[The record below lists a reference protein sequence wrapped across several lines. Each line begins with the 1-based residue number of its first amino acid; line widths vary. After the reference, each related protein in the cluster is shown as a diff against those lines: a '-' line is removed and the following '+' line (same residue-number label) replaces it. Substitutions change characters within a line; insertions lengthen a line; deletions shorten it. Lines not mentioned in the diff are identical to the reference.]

1 MDWSGALFGDE
12 PEEPTPLA
20 KTPIPAPPIT
30 EVTPEP
36 IVAAEAAEVD
46 EPHAPIV
53 DVARSL
59 VETFTADVMPQP
71 EGEDAIEVDD
81 DAFELAE
88 AGEEEAIEVA
98 VVDDEDVEPM
108 DALEAPAPSHEYTS
122 APDFTDEEL
131 ALLELTPSRDLPA
144 AECTPWGDDD
154 AEEVASSHDHTPTE
168 AFADARDI
176 ASAPDFAP
184 VAIASSQDIAPV
196 ASQDVAPV
204 AEHVS
209 SQDLV
214 LDAAPLSTESI
225 EITPASDSPV
235 ASIEI
240 TPAPEAAEPAAL
252 ASIDL
257 APREPG
263 VPAFVS
269 WADDS
274 SPEVEV
280 GAAPLVTPTPTDA
293 LDPISAFDAT
303 FSEEAASIPPPLP
316 HLREAKPIPTIEDL
330 ELPPPLPP
338 YERASTPEDPSL
350 RYRVRVAP
358 ERGPR
363 SKGVIGIDLGTTY
376 SCAAIVEDG
385 RARMLASR
393 QGGPTIASVVRY
405 AEDGR
410 TVVGTTAAR
419 SAARHPERTIL
430 GSKRLMGRAFTSPVV
445 QDVQHHFAYDVVPG
459 REGEAAIRVQD
470 EVIALEDVAASIL
483 EEIRE
488 AAALQL
494 EESVNRAVITC
505 PAHFTEP
512 QREAVRRAGEL
523 AGFYVERVLN
533 EPTAAALNYA
543 ADHHVER
550 RRIVVYDLGG
560 GTFDVSVLEVDGDV
574 FEVLATGGDSF
585 LGGLDFDACIVEML
599 SEALLEQEHL
609 DAREDPAAVAKLFEF
624 AERAKRDLSERT
636 STIVQIDH
644 LVVQPYAARSIS
656 VGLRRVTVERAFAP
670 LVAQTLEIVEDTVSR
685 AGLTLNEIDDIVL
698 VGGQSRAPIVRQH
711 VEALFGRPPLARVDP
726 EEAVALGAARFAAS
740 LDTIDDI
747 ILIDALPLS
756 IGVGL
761 PGGRFKPLLSR
772 DARLP
777 ASRTYHVRTT
787 RDDQADYEIALFQG
801 ESDRVEDNEPLG
813 ILTLSDLP
821 KGPRGTVKIEV
832 TLAVDAE
839 SVLEVRACEPSS
851 GQLVSARM
859 VTKGTA
865 EELRVRLGLPAQ
877 PTHEEI
883 ERRRAKKLN
892 RPKKVWRWITG
903 LFRRER

>member
-12 PEEPTPLA
+12 PD
-20 KTPIPAPPIT
+20 
-30 EVTPEP
+30 EP
-36 IVAAEAAEVD
+36 IVASKTPTPVPTKVDATPELVAMEAAS
-46 EPHAPIV
+46 EPEEIYAPIV
-53 DVARSL
+53 EMARSL
-59 VETFTADVMPQP
+59 VETFTADVAPVI
-71 EGEDAIEVDD
+71 EIEEDIDIEALDEIEDATDAAIEVADSFD
-81 DAFELAE
+81 VDTEEATLVAPNTPTNEALGDISADLIDPPSAE
-88 AGEEEAIEVA
+88 SATEPEEAIEAA
-98 VVDDEDVEPM
+98 VIP
-108 DALEAPAPSHEYTS
+108 
-122 APDFTDEEL
+122 
-131 ALLELTPSRDLPA
+131 
-144 AECTPWGDDD
+144 
-154 AEEVASSHDHTPTE
+154 
-168 AFADARDI
+168 AFA
-176 ASAPDFAP
+176 APEGDSP
-184 VAIASSQDIAPV
+184 I
-196 ASQDVAPV
+196 
-204 AEHVS
+204 
-209 SQDLV
+209 
-214 LDAAPLSTESI
+214 ESI
-225 EITPASDSPV
+225 EV
-235 ASIEI
+235 APMA
-240 TPAPEAAEPAAL
+240 TAEHKSRAL

-257 APREPG
+257 
-263 VPAFVS
+263 VPAESAVPEFVS

-274 SPEVEV
+274 EPEVTMNDSLPAESM
-280 GAAPLVTPTPTDA
+280 
-293 LDPISAFDAT
+293 DPIAAFDAT
-303 FSEEAASIPPPLP
+303 FSDEAIAVPPPLP
-316 HLREAKPIPTIEDL
+316 HLRDTNVPNIEDL

-338 YERASTPEDPSL
+338 YERTAPLEDSGL
-350 RYRVRVAP
+350 RYRERVAP

-363 SKGVIGIDLGTTY
+363 SKGIIGIDLGTTY

-385 RARMLASR
+385 RARMLGSR

-419 SAARHPERTIL
+419 SASRHPERTIL

-459 REGEAAIRVQD
+459 REGEAAIRIDD
-470 EVIALEDVAASIL
+470 EIISLEDVAASIL

-488 AAALQL
+488 ACALQL
-494 EESVNRAVITC
+494 EESINRAVITC

-543 ADHHVER
+543 ADHHLER

-609 DAREDPAAVAKLFEF
+609 DAREDPAAIAKLFEF

-644 LVVQPYAARSIS
+644 LVVQPYAARSLS
-656 VGLRRVTVERAFAP
+656 VGLRRTTVERAFEP
-670 LVAQTLEIVEDTVSR
+670 LVAQTLHIVTETIER
-685 AGLTLNEIDDIVL
+685 AGLAMKDIDDVVL
-698 VGGQSRAPIVRQH
+698 VGGQSRAPIVRAH
-711 VEALFGRPPLARVDP
+711 VEALLGRPALASVDP

-761 PGGRFKPLLSR
+761 PGGRFKPLLTR
-772 DARLP
+772 DQRLP

-787 RDDQADYEIALFQG
+787 RDDQTDYEIALFQG

-813 ILTLSDLP
+813 ILTLEDLP

-839 SVLEVRACEPSS
+839 SVLEVHACEPST
-851 GQLVSARM
+851 GQKVGARM
-859 VTKGTA
+859 VTRGTA

-877 PTHEEI
+877 PTHEEL